1 VIAKK
6 LRRKQ
11 FLWHLSELLLWDDL
25 QVSKNKSQSW
35 LGLYIAL
42 GFVWG
47 CSFIFIKLGLEF
59 LTPFGVAFGRCA
71 LGSLTLLIYL
81 KIKGLTLVRDKK
93 LIGHLWVVALLLNV
107 IPGIFFAWAETEVT
121 SILAGIINA
130 VTPLMTLIAI
140 IVVSRNEKPT
150 TAQVV
155 GLLLG
160 FLGVLTV
167 LGAWQGLGANPLWAI
182 LILLTA
188 VTCYGFSFPY
198 SRRFILPAQ
207 LKPEV
212 MAATQVTLAAFT
224 LLPFYLFDGIAK
236 DEYRVGPVLAMAALG
251 VFGSGFAYI
260 WNFTI
265 MRDAGSAIAS
275 SVTYVTPL
283 VAVLVGFIFLNEI
296 PHWYEPVG
304 AVIVLLGAAIA
315 QGRIPLT
322 KKH

>member
-1 VIAKK
+1 
-6 LRRKQ
+6 
-11 FLWHLSELLLWDDL
+11 
-25 QVSKNKSQSW
+25 VSKSKSQSW

-42 GFVWG
+42 GIVWG

-59 LTPFGVAFGRCA
+59 LSPFGVAFGRCA
-71 LGSLTLLIYL
+71 LGALALLIYL
-81 KIKGLTLVRDKK
+81 KIKGLSLVRDRKI
-93 LIGHLWVVALLLNV
+93 IGHLWVVALLLNV
-107 IPGIFFAWAETEVT
+107 IPGILFAWAETEVT

-150 TAQVV
+150 TPQVV

-167 LGAWQGLGANPLWAI
+167 LGAWKGLGDNPLWAI
-182 LILLTA
+182 LILLAA

-212 MAATQVTLAAFT
+212 MAATQVTLGAIT
-224 LLPFYLFDGIAK
+224 LLPLFLIDGIAK
-236 DEYRVGPVLAMAALG
+236 SEFLIGPVLAMVALG

-275 SVTYVTPL
+275 SVTYVTPV
-283 VAVLVGFIFLNEI
+283 VAVAVGLIFLQEKL
-296 PHWYEPVG
+296 HWYEPVG
-304 AVIVLLGAAIA
+304 ALIVLLGAAIA
-315 QGRIPLT
+315 QWRIPLS
-322 KKH
+322 KKA

>member
-1 VIAKK
+1 M
-6 LRRKQ
+6 
-11 FLWHLSELLLWDDL
+11 
-25 QVSKNKSQSW
+25 SKNKSQSW
-35 LGLYIAL
+35 LGLYFAL

-81 KIKGLTLVRDKK
+81 KIKGLTLIRDKK

-283 VAVLVGFIFLNEI
+283 VAVLVGFILLNEI

>member
-1 VIAKK
+1 M
-6 LRRKQ
+6 
-11 FLWHLSELLLWDDL
+11 
-25 QVSKNKSQSW
+25 SKSKSQSW

-42 GFVWG
+42 GIVWG

-71 LGSLTLLIYL
+71 LGALALLVYL
-81 KIKGLTLVRDKK
+81 KIKGLSLVRDRKM
-93 LIGHLWVVALLLNV
+93 IGHLWVVALLLNV

-150 TAQVV
+150 TPQVV

-167 LGAWQGLGANPLWAI
+167 LGAWKGLGDNPLWAI
-182 LILLTA
+182 LILLAA

-198 SRRFILPAQ
+198 SRRCILPAQ

-212 MAATQVTLAAFT
+212 MAATQVTLGAIT
-224 LLPFYLFDGIAK
+224 LLPLFLINGIAK
-236 DEYRVGPVLAMAALG
+236 NEYRLGPVLAMVALG

-260 WNFTI
+260 WNFII

-283 VAVLVGFIFLNEI
+283 VAVLVGFIFLSEI

-304 AVIVLLGAAIA
+304 AAIVLLGAAIA
-315 QGRIPLT
+315 QGRIPLS
-322 KKH
+322 KKI

>member
-1 VIAKK
+1 M
-6 LRRKQ
+6 
-11 FLWHLSELLLWDDL
+11 
-25 QVSKNKSQSW
+25 SKSKSQSW

-42 GFVWG
+42 GIVWG

-71 LGSLTLLIYL
+71 LGALALLVYL
-81 KIKGLTLVRDKK
+81 KIKGLSLVRDRKM
-93 LIGHLWVVALLLNV
+93 IGHLWVVALLLNV
-107 IPGIFFAWAETEVT
+107 IPGILFAWAETEVT

-150 TAQVV
+150 TPQVV

-160 FLGVLTV
+160 FLGVLIV
-167 LGAWQGLGANPLWAI
+167 LGAWKGLGGNPLWAI
-182 LILLTA
+182 LILLAA

-212 MAATQVTLAAFT
+212 MAATQVTLGAIT
-224 LLPFYLFDGIAK
+224 LLPLFLINGIAK
-236 DEYRVGPVLAMAALG
+236 NEYRLGPVLAMVALG

-260 WNFTI
+260 WNFII

-283 VAVLVGFIFLNEI
+283 VAVLVGFIFLSEI

-304 AVIVLLGAAIA
+304 AAIVLLGAAIA
-315 QGRIPLT
+315 QGRIPLS
-322 KKH
+322 KKA

>member
-1 VIAKK
+1 M
-6 LRRKQ
+6 
-11 FLWHLSELLLWDDL
+11 
-25 QVSKNKSQSW
+25 SKGKSASW

-42 GFVWG
+42 GIVWG

-71 LGSLTLLIYL
+71 LGALALVIYL
-81 KIKGLTLVRDKK
+81 KFKKLSLVRNRAM
-93 LIGHLWVVALLLNV
+93 IGHLWVVALLLNV

-140 IVVSRNEKPT
+140 ILVTRNERPT
-150 TAQVV
+150 VPQVL

-167 LGAWQGLGANPLWAI
+167 LGAWQGLGDNPLWAI
-182 LILLTA
+182 LVLLAA

-207 LKPEV
+207 LAPEV
-212 MAATQVTLAAFT
+212 MAATQVLLAAIT
-224 LLPFYLFDGIAK
+224 LLPLYLFDGIAK
-236 DEYRVGPVLAMAALG
+236 DEYRLGPMLAMMALG

-265 MRDAGSAIAS
+265 MRAAGSAIAS
-275 SVTYVTPL
+275 SVTYVTPV
-283 VAVLVGFIFLNEI
+283 VAVIVGLIFLQEKL
-296 PHWYEPVG
+296 HWYEPVG
-304 AVIVLLGAAIA
+304 ACVVLLGAAIA
-315 QGRIPLT
+315 QGRIPL
-322 KKH
+322 KKSR

>member
-1 VIAKK
+1 VNK
-6 LRRKQ
+6 
-11 FLWHLSELLLWDDL
+11 S
-25 QVSKNKSQSW
+25 KSQSW
-35 LGLYIAL
+35 LGLYISL
-42 GFVWG
+42 GIVWG

-71 LGSLTLLIYL
+71 LGALALLIYL
-81 KIKGLTLVRDKK
+81 KVKGLSLVRDRKM
-93 LIGHLWVVALLLNV
+93 IGHLWVVALLLNV

-140 IVVSRNEKPT
+140 MLVSRNEKPT
-150 TAQVV
+150 APQIV

-167 LGAWQGLGANPLWAI
+167 LGAWKGLGDNPLWAI
-182 LILLTA
+182 LVLLAA

-207 LKPEV
+207 LAPEV
-212 MAATQVTLAAFT
+212 MAATQVTLGAIT
-224 LLPFYLFDGIAK
+224 LLPLFLMDGIAK
-236 DEYRVGPVLAMAALG
+236 DEYRIGPVLAMIALG

-265 MRDAGSAIAS
+265 MRAAGSAIAS
-275 SVTYVTPL
+275 SVTYVTPV
-283 VAVLVGFIFLNEI
+283 VAVVVGLIFLQEKL
-296 PHWYEPVG
+296 HWYEPVG
-304 AVIVLLGAAIA
+304 ALVVLLGAAIA

-322 KKH
+322 KKS